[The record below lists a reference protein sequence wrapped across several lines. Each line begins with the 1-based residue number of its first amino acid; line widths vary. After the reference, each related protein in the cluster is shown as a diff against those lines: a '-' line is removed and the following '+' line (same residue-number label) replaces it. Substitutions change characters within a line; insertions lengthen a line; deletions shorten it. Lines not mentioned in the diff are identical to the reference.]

1 MTEISREQLSA
12 WLDESLGESEMAR
25 IEKAL
30 RESPE
35 LLVRLNELREQRD
48 RGEHTLG
55 AIWRRD
61 HLSCPNREQLSGF
74 VHGVLE
80 AKLMEYLAFHVGIVL
95 CPACN
100 ANLDDLRQKL
110 AEPVSQTTQRRKK
123 IFDSSA
129 GLLVKQDE

>member
-25 IEKAL
+25 IEKSI

-35 LLVRLNELREQRD
+35 LLQRLNDLREQRD

-61 HLSCPNREQLSGF
+61 RLSCPTREQLSGF
-74 VHGVLE
+74 VHEILE
-80 AKLMEYLAFHVGIVL
+80 PGLMDYLRFHVGVVL
-95 CPACN
+95 CPSCN

-110 AEPVSQTTQRRKK
+110 TEPAGRVTQRRKQ

-129 GLLVKQDE
+129 GLLPRQDD